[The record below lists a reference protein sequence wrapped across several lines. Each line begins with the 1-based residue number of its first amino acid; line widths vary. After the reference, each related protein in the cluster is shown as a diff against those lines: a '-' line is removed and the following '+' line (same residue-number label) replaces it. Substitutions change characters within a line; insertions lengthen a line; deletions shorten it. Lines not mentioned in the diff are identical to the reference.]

1 MNALRQFWSADGQG
15 GQAVVL
21 IGISLMAMLFAVG
34 LAIDAGQL
42 FVAKRTQ
49 QEAADAAAF
58 AGAVQLYLG
67 GTQADAKIAAIA
79 DATINGYTDA
89 VNLTTVTVI
98 SPPTEGNFIGNNS
111 GVEVTIVR
119 QVKTTLVPA
128 QSALASVRAR
138 SVAMAAPFASQFA
151 IVALQPGAGPCITVS
166 NTGGIIVPNGANLGG
181 AIQANCTGTSIDL
194 SGSGGIT
201 DPLGTNAVGSVTNPS
216 RVLPAGSLI
225 TPAPVQRDPFAGFPK
240 PPALPPFISSSQYP
254 VPASACNAATP
265 LQPGVYV
272 GGIVNNQTCATV
284 YLATGVYI
292 LKGGGFYQASST
304 NTLTNVPGGGAM
316 IFNTHSYYA
325 DVPGTVVPGPCG
337 GIVADS
343 GGKFDIYAM
352 TPAQSIQYAGMAL
365 YQDSACP
372 NPIVIQSNGALNLHG
387 TLYAPSALL
396 DIQSQSSGT
405 IDAQLVVRAI
415 SLSSSG
421 AITVNYR
428 PSQAAQT
435 NLPALV
441 E

>member
-1 MNALRQFWSADGQG
+1 MRSFRRFGSADGQG
-15 GQAVVL
+15 GQASVL
-21 IGISLMAMLFAVG
+21 VAIMLMAMLFVVG
-34 LAIDAGQL
+34 LAVDAGQL

-67 GTQADAKIAAIA
+67 GTQADARIAAIT

-89 VNLTTVTVI
+89 VNLTTVTVN
-98 SPPTEGNFIGNNS
+98 SPASEGNFIGNNS
-111 GVEVTIVR
+111 GVEVIIVR
-119 QVKTTLVPA
+119 QVRTALVPA
-128 QSALASVRAR
+128 QSALTSVRAR
-138 SVAMAAPFASQFA
+138 SVGMAAPFASQFA

-166 NTGGIIVPNGANLGG
+166 NTGGIVVPNGANLGG

-194 SGSGGIT
+194 SGTGGIT
-201 DPLGTNAVGSVTNPS
+201 DPLGTNAVGSVTNPA
-216 RVLPAGSLI
+216 RVLPAGTLI
-225 TPAPVQRDPFAGFPK
+225 TPAPVQRDPFAGFPR
-240 PPALPPFISSSQYP
+240 PPATTVVSGSQYT
-254 VPASACNAATP
+254 VPASACNPATP

-304 NTLTNVPGGGAM
+304 NTITNVPNGGAM
-316 IFNTHSYYA
+316 IFNTHSNYA
-325 DVPGTVVPGPCG
+325 GVPGTCG
-337 GIVADS
+337 QILADS
-343 GGKFDIYAM
+343 GGKFDIFAM
-352 TPAQSIQYAGMAL
+352 TPAQSVQYAGMAL
-365 YQDSACP
+365 YQDGACS

-421 AITVNYR
+421 NLTVNYH
-428 PSQAAQT
+428 PSSSAQT
-435 NLPALV
+435 TLPAIV